1 MRERKSSALQS
12 SSDNHDRSAQ
22 KDSLSTA
29 KNVTDPDATDCAEE
43 TSNVVRCD
51 GDAWLEISW
60 ETGNMTLTHTLN
72 GRFVLCLALGEA
84 RSTLRGGV
92 YFGENCDKRG

>member
-1 MRERKSSALQS
+1 
-12 SSDNHDRSAQ
+12 
-22 KDSLSTA
+22 
-29 KNVTDPDATDCAEE
+29 
-43 TSNVVRCD
+43 
-51 GDAWLEISW
+51 
-60 ETGNMTLTHTLN
+60 MTLTHTLN